1 MRCCGKEI
9 SQGSGPPKT
18 STDRWIG
25 VNDYYHLLSEA
36 AKELNPR
43 LFREGRDNLAKTNQ
57 NDEGGGLARRLS
69 NQRGHLKGLW
79 ENSRTGQTVTGVA
92 EHALHEEARVVGA
105 AAAAA
110 AVFAGVGA
118 QQTVTAGTKAA
129 ASHTEI
135 LGARTA
141 GGTVQY
147 ATEAVIEVVPHR

>member
-57 NDEGGGLARRLS
+57 NDGGGGWPGDCPISADI
-69 NQRGHLKGLW
+69 LKGSGRTRGRGRRSPA
-79 ENSRTGQTVTGVA
+79 SRNTRCTKWHESLAPPQRPQRSSRA
-92 EHALHEEARVVGA
+92 SEPSKPSQPAL
-105 AAAAA
+105 
-110 AVFAGVGA
+110 
-118 QQTVTAGTKAA
+118 
-129 ASHTEI
+129 
-135 LGARTA
+135 
-141 GGTVQY
+141 
-147 ATEAVIEVVPHR
+147 

>member
-118 QQTVTAGTKAA
+118 QQTVTAGTLKGWGGHVRRQTVPAR
-129 ASHTEI
+129 
-135 LGARTA
+135 LGQRR
-141 GGTVQY
+141 GGTLEEGRIK
-147 ATEAVIEVVPHR
+147 T